1 MRRLGFRIVLAVV
14 ANAVALLLAAALL
27 DGVKVEASGFVLA
40 VAVFT
45 IASVIVTP
53 IATWIVI
60 RRARA
65 LIGVIALVNTFLVL
79 LITDLLSDGFTI
91 DGGLDWV
98 LAVVIVWIA
107 NVAFELAS
115 GPITRRVVRGADR

>member
-27 DGVKVEASGFVLA
+27 GGVKVEASGFVLA

-79 LITDLLSDGFTI
+79 LITDLVSDGFTI
-91 DGGLDWV
+91 DGALDWV

-115 GPITRRVVRGADR
+115 GPITRRVVRDADR